1 MYYWATYA
9 EVVYKLTDICSYLSL
24 NLYKTEFFTFSKS
37 HILELSLYL
46 LKNINNSRKN
56 CTSNKTFVF
65 FIYLFT

>member
-9 EVVYKLTDICSYLSL
+9 EVVYKLIDICSYFLL
-24 NLYKTEFFTFSKS
+24 NLYRIEFFTFSKS
-37 HILELSLYL
+37 HILELFFYV

-56 CTSNKTFVF
+56 CTNNGIFVF